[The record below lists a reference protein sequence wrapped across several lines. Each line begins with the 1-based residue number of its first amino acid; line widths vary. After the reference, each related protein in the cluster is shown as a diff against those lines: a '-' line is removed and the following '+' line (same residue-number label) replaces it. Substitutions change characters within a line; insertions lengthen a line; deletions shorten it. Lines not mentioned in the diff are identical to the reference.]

1 MSDDPRACCILG
13 ICCPPGSVDQFEAL
27 VQAISKANP
36 KLSDARAAAA
46 AYRVLSEHDHF
57 RRVKQI
63 VDAVVNG
70 ES

>member
-1 MSDDPRACCILG
+1 MSDPRPCCVLG
-13 ICCPPGSVDQFEAL
+13 ICCEPGSVEQFEEL
-27 VQAISKANP
+27 VAMVHKGYP
-36 KLSDARAAAA
+36 KLNDARAAAA

-63 VDAVVNG
+63 VDAVVLG